1 MNPKIPATLPFW
13 HPAFLI
19 ATWFGSGLLPKI
31 PGTWGSAA
39 ALPFAWAIMWFGGPW
54 VLLACSAVAFAVGI
68 WAAGMYS
75 KHSGI
80 KDAGPIVIDE
90 VAGQWLTLV
99 PAGLF
104 AGMDPVLFIVGFFLF
119 RVADILKPWPANWAD
134 RELGGGLGVMLDD
147 IFAAIYAGFG
157 LYAFIWLVGWTT
169 L

>member
-1 MNPKIPATLPFW
+1 MNKKIPATLPFW

-39 ALPFAWAIMWFGGPW
+39 ALPFAWLIVWLGGPW
-54 VLLACSAVAFAVGI
+54 ALLICAGVAFAVGV

-90 VAGQWLTLV
+90 VAGQWLTLI
-99 PAGLF
+99 PAGLN
-104 AGMDPVLFIVGFFLF
+104 PVLFLVGFFLF
-119 RVADILKPWPANWAD
+119 RAADILKPWPASWAD
-134 RELGGGLGVMLDD
+134 REVEGGFGVMLDD
-147 IFAAIYAGFG
+147 IFAAIYAAAG
-157 LYAFIWLVGWTT
+157 LYGFIWFFKWPTT
-169 L
+169 F

>member
-1 MNPKIPATLPFW
+1 MNLKIPTSLPVW

-19 ATWFGSGLLPKI
+19 ATWFGSGLLPRI

-39 ALPFAWAIMWFGGPW
+39 ALPFAWAIMWAGGPW
-54 VLLACSAVAFAVGI
+54 ALLVGAVLAFAVGV

-90 VAGQWLTLV
+90 VAGQWLTLI
-99 PAGLF
+99 PASL
-104 AGMDPVLFIVGFFLF
+104 DPVLFIIGFFLF

-134 RELGGGLGVMLDD
+134 RVLDGGLGVMLDD
-147 IFAAIYAGFG
+147 IFAGIYAGLG
-157 LYAFIWLVGWTT
+157 LYAVVWFFG
-169 L
+169 

>member
-54 VLLACSAVAFAVGI
+54 VLLACAAVAFAVGI

-119 RVADILKPWPANWAD
+119 RATDILKPWPANWAD

-147 IFAAIYAGFG
+147 IFAAIYAGLG
-157 LYAFIWLVGWTT
+157 LYAFIWFFGWTT